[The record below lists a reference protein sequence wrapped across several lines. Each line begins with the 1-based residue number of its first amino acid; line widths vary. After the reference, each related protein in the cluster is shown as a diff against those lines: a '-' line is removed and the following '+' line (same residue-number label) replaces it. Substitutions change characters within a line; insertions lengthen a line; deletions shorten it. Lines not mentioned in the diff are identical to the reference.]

1 MSENYDKLKRPPSEA
16 LKTIKGG
23 RINGMTDIKPQWR
36 YEIMDTV
43 YGPCGDKW
51 KFEIVRLWL
60 ENGSKDQ
67 IAAFAQVNVYVKYG
81 DAWSE
86 PIPGVGG
93 SMFVTLESA
102 GLHTS
107 DEAFK
112 MAITDALSTS
122 LKMLG
127 VAADI
132 HMGMWDG
139 TKYKDAPPDSPKS
152 PAAPPK
158 KPDTI
163 TPEEMTALKQ
173 ALIDHIA
180 AGNFEH
186 PDNVQAVM
194 DANAVG
200 KMRAALEAA
209 KSNEARRL
217 ANG

>member
-1 MSENYDKLKRPPSEA
+1 MSEKYDKLKRPPESA
-16 LKTIKGG
+16 LRQIKGG
-23 RINGMTDIKPQWR
+23 RIHGMTDIKPQWR
-36 YEIMDTV
+36 YEIMDSV
-43 YGPCGDKW
+43 YGPCGEKW
-51 KFEIVRLWL
+51 KFEIVKTWT
-60 ENGSKDQ
+60 EKGSLDQ
-67 IAAFAQVNVYVKYG
+67 IAAFAQVNVYVKTG
-81 DAWSE
+81 DAWSD
-86 PIPGVGG
+86 PIPGIGG
-93 SMFVTLESA
+93 SMFVENESK
-102 GLHTS
+102 GLYTN

-112 MAITDALSTS
+112 MAVTDALSTS

-139 TKYKDAPPDSPKS
+139 AKYKDDPPATPKVT
-152 PAAPPK
+152 PITAK
-158 KPDTI
+158 KPEMI
-163 TPEEMTALKQ
+163 TAEEMTALKQ

-209 KSNEARRL
+209 KANEARRL

>member
-1 MSENYDKLKRPPSEA
+1 MSENYEKLRRPPASA
-16 LKTIKGG
+16 LRQISGG
-23 RINGMTDIKPQWR
+23 RLNGKTDIKPQWR

-60 ENGSKDQ
+60 EHGSKEQ
-67 IAAFAQVNVYVKYG
+67 IAAFAQVNVYVKLS
-81 DAWSE
+81 DVWSD

-93 SMFVTLESA
+93 SMFVEAESK
-102 GLHTS
+102 GLYTN

-139 TKYKDAPPDSPKS
+139 TKYKDEPPVPPKS
-152 PAAPPK
+152 PSAQPK
-158 KPDTI
+158 KPETI

-180 AGNFEH
+180 AGNFDH

-209 KSNEARRL
+209 KANEARRL